1 MSGFVWQG
9 PGFYRLRCG
18 GVIPVVKHDDSQAT
32 YLYVGYGDLSWER
45 HGDLYDW
52 KLTELDLVSGKLAD
66 LDAEIGPVAK
76 SESVMPLTEQR
87 VREIVR
93 EEMGGAT

>member
-9 PGFYRLRCG
+9 PGFYRMRCG
-18 GVIPVVKHDDSQAT
+18 GVIPVVTYDDSQAT
-32 YLYVGYGDLSWER
+32 YLYLGYEDLSWDWR
-45 HGDLYDW
+45 GQLYVR
-52 KLTELDLVSGKLAD
+52 KLTELDLVSGKLAE
-66 LDAEIGPVAK
+66 LDAEIGPVPK
-76 SESVMPLTEQR
+76 SEPVMPLTEQR